1 MLNFKAYFWNS
12 DIYINEKYRFDSN
25 EILTAYLNDKH
36 YNRLYEKDFIYNLK
50 YFKRH
55 LQVARNMDYEYYINY
70 NDTVYESM
78 RFTDEINKIM
88 KKLPPYNKILD
99 DQITRLD
106 DILNEFSFFFENGM
120 TTEDYIYGQFNEDTI
135 NEYGTG
141 EKNEQGYYSM
151 RLFKFQLL
159 PTEHINMEND
169 DTRLSLQELNQAIS
183 DFFDMYIGFVTAYM
197 QVHEIY
203 KPFLTKYYHQREA
216 FPTESE
222 SAQYF
227 ENFNKENA
235 NGFRKIKC
243 RMESFGYKT
252 LKDKSGKPI
261 LCEEI
266 GFSDIGSFLYYDFF
280 NGIKQNYVPNR
291 CRNCGKFF
299 LIKGSWYYTYCDR
312 KLPKEPDKTCRDV
325 GSKKRYDDKCK
336 NDPVW
341 QTYNR
346 AYKAHYARYMKKKMT
361 VSEFEEWSRFA
372 SEIRDKALAGEIE
385 YDKYYADI
393 RK

>member
-1 MLNFKAYFWNS
+1 MLSFKAYFWNN
-12 DIYINEKYRFDSN
+12 DVYINEKYRFDSN

-36 YNRLYEKDFIYNLK
+36 YNHLYEKDFIYNLK

-55 LQVARNMDYEYYINY
+55 LQVSRNMDYQDYINY
-70 NDTVYESM
+70 NDTVCESM
-78 RFTDEINKIM
+78 RFTDELNKM
-88 KKLPPYNKILD
+88 LKKLPPYNKILG
-99 DQITRLD
+99 DQIARLD
-106 DILNEFSFFFENGM
+106 DILNNHNYFFENGIDLN
-120 TTEDYIYGQFNEDTI
+120 EYYYDEDTVT
-135 NEYGTG
+135 EYGMG
-141 EKNEQGYYSM
+141 EKDEYGNYTM
-151 RLFKFQLL
+151 RLFKFQLQ
-159 PTEHINMEND
+159 PTERIDMEDD
-169 DTRLSLQELNQAIS
+169 DTRLSLHELNQAVS
-183 DFFDMYIGFVTAYM
+183 GFFDMYIKLVTAYM

-203 KPFLTKYYHQREA
+203 KPFLTKYFHQKEA
-216 FPTESE
+216 FPTGSE

-227 ENFNKENA
+227 EDFNRA
-235 NGFRKIKC
+235 NTGNFRKIKC
-243 RMESFGYKT
+243 KMESFGYKV
-252 LKDKSGKPI
+252 LKGEDDNLI

-266 GFSDIGSFLYYDFF
+266 GFNNLGSFLYYDFF

-312 KLPKEPDKTCRDV
+312 KLRKEPSKTCRDV
-325 GSKKRYDDKCK
+325 GSKRRYDDKCK

-372 SEIRDKALAGEIE
+372 SEIRDRALAGEIE
-385 YDKYYADI
+385 FDKYYADI